1 MAQEGFLI
9 KQEKYLEA
17 GIHIGTKLR
26 VIDMTRFIY
35 RTRSDGLYV
44 LDLRKVDERI
54 RLAGKLLAH
63 YDPKDIVVVASRTYS
78 SMAANQFAV
87 LTGAKVAT
95 GRFVPGLFTN
105 SSRSDFVEPKLVII
119 CDPKG
124 ERQAV
129 VECGKM
135 GLPTIGLCDTDN
147 FTMYV
152 DWVVPCN
159 NKGRRSLLLIFWLF
173 AREMALSSG
182 KVASY
187 DEFKPTFEEFE
198 AAAQAPPPVAVPEAA
213 PVEGAQAIDA
223 ASEAPIESGKE
234 AEAPV
239 ESEDEAESPDEK
251 KEGETDEEHTARK
264 KAKASKPK
272 ATKKA
277 PVKAKAKEEK
287 EEAKSTKGK
296 EGKEE
301 EKAESKSEKDGTKEG
316 KEAATE
322 EKKE

>member
-54 RLAGKLLAH
+54 RLAGKLLSR
-63 YDPKDIVVVASRTYS
+63 YDPKEIVVVASRTYS
-78 SMAANQFAV
+78 SMAANQFAL

-105 SSRSDFVEPKLVII
+105 SSRVDFVEPKLVII

-147 FTMYV
+147 FTMYI

-173 AREMALSSG
+173 AREMAISSG

-198 AAAQAPPPVAVPEAA
+198 AAAQAPPPPTVEAPA
-213 PVEGAQAIDA
+213 EGAPDV
-223 ASEAPIESGKE
+223 ASEAP
-234 AEAPV
+234 AEPSEGTNPKTVNAAD
-239 ESEDEAESPDEK
+239 SADEDEAEESDSDGK
-251 KEGETDEEHTARK
+251 KEGETEEETAARK

-272 ATKKA
+272 AAKKA
-277 PVKAKAKEEK
+277 PAKAKPKEKDEKVAAPEEK
-287 EEAKSTKGK
+287 PAS
-296 EGKEE
+296 
-301 EKAESKSEKDGTKEG
+301 SEK
-316 KEAATE
+316 E
-322 EKKE
+322 EKKEE

>member
-78 SMAANQFAV
+78 SMAANQFAA

-95 GRFVPGLFTN
+95 GRVVPGLFTN

-147 FTMYV
+147 FTMYI

-213 PVEGAQAIDA
+213 PAEGVQAPDV
-223 ASEAPIESGKE
+223 ASEAPAETEKE
-234 AEAPV
+234 AEAP
-239 ESEDEAESPDEK
+239 AESGDDETEAPDEK
-251 KEGETDEEHTARK
+251 KDGETDEEHTARK

-277 PVKAKAKEEK
+277 PVKAKAKDGEK
-287 EEAKSTKGK
+287 EEAKSEKGGK
-296 EGKEE
+296 E
-301 EKAESKSEKDGTKEG
+301 
-316 KEAATE
+316 KEAAAE

>member
-35 RTRSDGLYV
+35 RTRSDGLFV

-54 RLAGKLLAH
+54 RLAGKLLSK
-63 YDPKDIVVVASRTYS
+63 YDPKDIVVVAGRTYS
-78 SMAANQFAV
+78 SMAANQFAAI
-87 LTGAKVAT
+87 TGVKVAS

-105 SSRSDFVEPKLVII
+105 SSRSDFLEPKLVII

-147 FTMYV
+147 FTMYI

-173 AREMALSSG
+173 AREMAISSG
-182 KVASY
+182 KITSY
-187 DEFKPTFEEFE
+187 DDFKPTFEEFE
-198 AAAQAPPPVAVPEAA
+198 TAAQAVPADVPA
-213 PVEGAQAIDA
+213 EGAEVTPDV
-223 ASEAPIESGKE
+223 ASEASTEAKETKE
-234 AEAPV
+234 AEAEKE
-239 ESEDEAESPDEK
+239 ESDEK
-251 KEGETDEEHTARK
+251 KEGETDEENVARK
-264 KAKASKPK
+264 KAKASKPRT
-272 ATKKA
+272 AKKSPA
-277 PVKAKAKEEK
+277 KAKAKEEK
-287 EEAKSTKGK
+287 SDVKEKTK
-296 EGKEE
+296 
-301 EKAESKSEKDGTKEG
+301 
-316 KEAATE
+316 E
-322 EKKE
+322 EKKEAKEEKKEE